1 MNKYLLKGGHIQNQK
16 RAGEAPPP
24 PLVPRLNVAE
34 YASIS
39 LSIPKYP

>member
-1 MNKYLLKGGHIQNQK
+1 MELGM
-16 RAGEAPPP
+16 P
-24 PLVPRLNVAE
+24 PLSLPGSVLVSVAD